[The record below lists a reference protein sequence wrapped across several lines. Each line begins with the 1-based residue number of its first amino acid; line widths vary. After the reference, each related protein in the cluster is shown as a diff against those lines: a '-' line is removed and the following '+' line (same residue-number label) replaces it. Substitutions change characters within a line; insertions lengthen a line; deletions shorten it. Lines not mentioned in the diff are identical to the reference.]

1 MAGEGRSPA
10 GAIISTA
17 RFSPEAERRDARY
30 KTRSPSSHKTWR
42 LSSPALNREEGTIS
56 RTPSSPPPANF
67 AEEATQP
74 STGAPFSDPRQGLAD
89 LHLCIAD
96 SAASKLRGAPSHAG

>member
-30 KTRSPSSHKTWR
+30 KTRLPSSHKTWR
-42 LSSPALNREEGTIS
+42 LSSSALNREEGTIS
-56 RTPSSPPPANF
+56 RTPSSLPWPQILLKRRHGPP
-67 AEEATQP
+67 
-74 STGAPFSDPRQGLAD
+74 SRAPFSDPRQGLEN

-96 SAASKLRGAPSHAG
+96 SAASKLRGAP